1 MSKKRSLISFED
13 KLKRLEAITERLES
27 GEVDLEQSIILF
39 EEGVKLSKECI
50 SILNKAE
57 LKITTLQKELNNIS
71 INDED

>member
-1 MSKKRSLISFED
+1 MSKKKSLDSFED
-13 KLKRLEAITERLES
+13 KLKRLEAITEKLES
-27 GEVDLEQSIILF
+27 GETGLEQSIDLF

-71 INDED
+71 TNDED

>member
-1 MSKKRSLISFED
+1 MSKKKSLDSFED
-13 KLKRLEAITERLES
+13 KLKRLEAITEKLES
-27 GEVDLEQSIILF
+27 GETGLEQSIVLF

-71 INDED
+71 TNDED